1 MARKK
6 QENDEGR
13 LSDDGRK
20 SNEGRLSNEG
30 RKSEK
35 EQKSGKNLKSEK
47 GRLTRAEEQV
57 MQAVWRIGKGF
68 AGDIAAAVDEPK
80 PAYRTVLTEIR
91 ILEQKGFVGHK
102 DFNGNNQYYPLVS
115 RDEYSGSMLGAL
127 MKNYFN
133 ASYTSLVSFFLK
145 DINITNEELETLSQL
160 IEKKRQEN

>member
-6 QENDEGR
+6 QEN
-13 LSDDGRK
+13 
-20 SNEGRLSNEG
+20 NEG
-30 RKSEK
+30 
-35 EQKSGKNLKSEK
+35 QQSEK

-102 DFNGNNQYYPLVS
+102 EFNGNNQYYPLVS
-115 RDEYSGSMLGAL
+115 REEYSSSMLGSL

-145 DINITNEELETLSQL
+145 DKNITNEELETLGQL
-160 IEKKRQEN
+160 IEQKRNEERNTEN